1 VLLAGG
7 VGEHQ
12 AARTFVQPGAD
23 PGPAQG
29 GTMKFSVTFRKMD
42 PTDAIK
48 QYAEEK
54 VKKIKRFFPDPINA
68 NVVLALERYQHRADV
83 TITLHNGLVLKG
95 QNTSDDMYS
104 SIDLAMSKIEKQ
116 VRRYKDKI
124 RSHKPATGP
133 QLPFRVDVIEQPEVM
148 AEPEPMVVPDAP
160 DADLMS
166 KVIRSDEH
174 TAQPMSIE
182 EAVMQLNLM
191 NNAFLVFTNSANQS
205 INVIYRRN
213 DGNFGLIDTARP

>member
-1 VLLAGG
+1 
-7 VGEHQ
+7 
-12 AARTFVQPGAD
+12 
-23 PGPAQG
+23 
-29 GTMKFSVTFRKMD
+29 MKFSVTFRKMD

-83 TITLHNGLVLKG
+83 TITLHNGLMLKG
-95 QNTSDDMYS
+95 SNISDDMYS
-104 SIDLAMSKIEKQ
+104 SIDLAMTKIEKQ

-124 RSHKPATGP
+124 RSHKPNTGP
-133 QLPFRVDVIEQPEVM
+133 PLPFRVDVSEEDMEPIP
-148 AEPEPMVVPDAP
+148 EPEPVVVEEETA
-160 DADLMS
+160 AELMS

-174 TAQPMSIE
+174 TAQPMSVE

-191 NNAFLVFTNSANQS
+191 NNAFLVFTNSQNKA

-213 DGNFGLIDTARP
+213 DGNYGLIDTAQI

>member
-1 VLLAGG
+1 
-7 VGEHQ
+7 
-12 AARTFVQPGAD
+12 
-23 PGPAQG
+23 
-29 GTMKFSVTFRKMD
+29 MKFSVTFRKMD

-133 QLPFRVDVIEQPEVM
+133 QLPFRVDVIEDETDVM
-148 AEPEPMVVPDAP
+148 PEPEPEPIVVQDETG
-160 DADLMS
+160 ADLLS

-174 TAQPMSIE
+174 TAQPMSVK

-191 NNAFLVFTNSANQS
+191 NNAFLVFTNSDNQS

-213 DGNFGLIDTARP
+213 DGNYGLIDTAQV

>member
-1 VLLAGG
+1 
-7 VGEHQ
+7 
-12 AARTFVQPGAD
+12 
-23 PGPAQG
+23 
-29 GTMKFSVTFRKMD
+29 MKFSVTFRKMD

-104 SIDLAMSKIEKQ
+104 SIDLAMTKIEKQ

-133 QLPFRVDVIEQPEVM
+133 QLPFRVDVIEE
-148 AEPEPMVVPDAP
+148 EPEPIAEPDPPVVNEIPP
-160 DADLMS
+160 DLMS

-174 TAQPMSIE
+174 TAQPMSVE

-191 NNAFLVFTNSANQS
+191 NNAFLVFTNSANQA

-213 DGNFGLIDTARP
+213 DGNYGLIDTAHA

>member
-1 VLLAGG
+1 
-7 VGEHQ
+7 
-12 AARTFVQPGAD
+12 
-23 PGPAQG
+23 
-29 GTMKFSVTFRKMD
+29 MKFSVTFRKMD

-68 NVVLALERYQHRADV
+68 NVVLAMERYQHRADV

-95 QNTSDDMYS
+95 QNISDDMYS

-133 QLPFRVDVIEQPEVM
+133 QIPFRVNVIEEELESASEP
-148 AEPEPMVVPDAP
+148 EPEPMVLQDELG
-160 DADLMS
+160 ADLMS
-166 KVIRSDEH
+166 KVIRTDEH
-174 TAQPMSIE
+174 TAQPMSVE

-191 NNAFLVFTNSANQS
+191 NNAFLVFTNSDNQS

-213 DGNFGLIDTARP
+213 DGNYGLIDTAQV